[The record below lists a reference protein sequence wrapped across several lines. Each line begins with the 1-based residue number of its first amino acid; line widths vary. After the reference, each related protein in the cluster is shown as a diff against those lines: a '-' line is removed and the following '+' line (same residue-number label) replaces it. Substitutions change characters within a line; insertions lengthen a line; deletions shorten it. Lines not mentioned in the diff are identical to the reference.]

1 MPLLIPS
8 QRSPDWYSAR
18 KGRITASVAAG
29 CLGEHP
35 YMSPQKAWR
44 LITGR
49 ETVKEN
55 ADITAGVEGE
65 PIARRELEI
74 ETGLIVE
81 ETGFW
86 VHPEHAWLGVS
97 PDGLIPGGLVEI
109 KCPRQIREEP
119 PGYHRIQMQLQMG
132 VVGRENCLYVQWC
145 PPQLKVDEVAFD
157 AHEYER
163 IVAGLKTFFKQYVFS
178 DIEPPRRRKG
188 K

>member
-8 QRSPDWYSAR
+8 QRSPEWHAAR
-18 KGRITASVAAG
+18 KGRITASVAAA

-35 YMSPQKAWR
+35 YMSWQKAWR

-49 ETVKEN
+49 EVVEEN
-55 ADITAGVEGE
+55 ADIVAGVEGE
-65 PIARRELEI
+65 PVARNELEV

-86 VHPEHAWLGVS
+86 VHPEHDWLGVS

-109 KCPRQIREEP
+109 KCPRQLRDEP
-119 PGYHRIQMQLQMG
+119 PGYHLIQMQLQMG
-132 VVGRENCLYVQWC
+132 VVGREQCLYVQWC
-145 PPQLKVDEVAFD
+145 PPQLKVNTVAFD
-157 AHEYER
+157 AAEYER
-163 IVAGLKTFFKQYVFS
+163 IVGGLKTFYEQYVVN
-178 DIEPPRRRKG
+178 DKEPPRRRKG